1 MSRSYRCAHA
11 IGTFQN
17 AYDVTC
23 EWESKLSYSYRT
35 FRKPLHFGNVLA
47 DRILQIEKRDSLHK
61 KFLLLKIH
69 HRKWVENKDPKA
81 KIWII
86 PGGWKFDSVGVIQ
99 DFSDWI
105 MQVLTC
111 FVCYHRL
118 KILRLHENFQHRKYF
133 LDVHLSY

>member
-47 DRILQIEKRDSLHK
+47 DRILQIEKRDSLHENSASK
-61 KFLLLKIH
+61 MG
-69 HRKWVENKDPKA
+69 RKQRPQSKNLDHTRRVK
-81 KIWII
+81 
-86 PGGWKFDSVGVIQ
+86 V
-99 DFSDWI
+99 
-105 MQVLTC
+105 
-111 FVCYHRL
+111 RL
-118 KILRLHENFQHRKYF
+118 SWPYPRFF
-133 LDVHLSY
+133 GLSYGISNMLCMLTSAQSTKITRNFWDFFYFSSTESNTSMYI